1 MGFEPT
7 TFCLASRE
15 RAKGGKETP
24 GLLKVSTYGFLMKQV
39 NVLLKKKSY

>member
-15 RAKGGKETP
+15 RAKGGIETP
-24 GLLKVSTYGFLMKQV
+24 GLLEVKA
-39 NVLLKKKSY
+39 